1 MNLVR
6 ESKLNKVREELV
18 WQSLLKKRWS
28 KKILE
33 DAICLDE
40 SREHEVILEAAQELD
55 IVTGYDSWVPEED
68 LSFGFQLYSSI
79 HYCPSTLAEAAK
91 LSFFFG
97 HLVTNHTLNTVISST
112 MQTIQ
117 PKSGSILQDFSAI
130 NKWYSELENRY
141 NFSSLEVT
149 ITALSS
155 EEQLKRLSKLG
166 APFVTRGLPVKGTSL
181 KLINAIDYL
190 CSRDKC
196 HQECSS
202 STFTS

>member
-1 MNLVR
+1 MMNLVR
-6 ESKLNKVREELV
+6 ERKLNKVSEELV
-18 WQSLLKKRWS
+18 WQALLKKRWS
-28 KKILE
+28 KEILE

-40 SREHEVILEAAQELD
+40 SQEHEVILEAAQELD

-79 HYCPSTLAEAAK
+79 HYCPSTLGEAAK

-97 HLVTNHTLNTVISST
+97 HLVTNHSLNTVISST

-130 NKWYSELENRY
+130 NEWYHELDKRY
-141 NFSSLEVT
+141 NFSSLGYI

-155 EEQLKRLSKLG
+155 EEQLKRLSKLDTTIG
-166 APFVTRGLPVKGTSL
+166 TGGLKVKGKIL
-181 KLINAIDYL
+181 KVIETNN
-190 CSRDKC
+190 
-196 HQECSS
+196 
-202 STFTS
+202 